1 MTTHPLQLK
10 VLLLSWLLAAALW
23 PLLWLLLPAAQG
35 VGVSAVGGE
44 WIGLSAPW
52 GSQPWA
58 LVNQP
63 GVGFS
68 ATRAALVGYWLPPLV
83 VPLLL
88 ALLLPPFMPSG
99 QGWVG
104 ELAVYH
110 TASAAA
116 VLGLGLAPS
125 LGVADGPAAGLE
137 VFWKLPSLLVVLLAA
152 LAGVIG
158 ATMASLRLA
167 SPLWL
172 APGGPTRRRRV
183 LIPLLHAGP
192 PLALWQV
199 TVCLAGWRPRSAAAM
214 VAGAVLGVVVVAS
227 AWFVTRAPLV
237 RRRGAGWGTIVTAG
251 VLAVTIG
258 GLLAWA
264 GAPQAGSPRGFL
276 WGEERMTSNV
286 RSGTVRL
293 EFTRRPGRTAPP
305 AASAG
310 ES

>member
-1 MTTHPLQLK
+1 MVTHPLQIK
-10 VLLLSWLLAAALW
+10 VLLLSWLLSAVLW

-35 VGVSAVGGE
+35 VGVVAVGGE

-68 ATRAALVGYWLPPLV
+68 ATRAALAGYWLPPLV

-88 ALLLPPFMPSG
+88 ALLLPPLMPSG
-99 QGWVG
+99 QGWVS

-110 TASAAA
+110 TATAAA

-125 LGVADGPAAGLE
+125 FGVADGPVAGLE
-137 VFWKLPSLLVVLLAA
+137 VFWKVPALLVVLLCAA
-152 LAGVIG
+152 GGVAG

-183 LIPLLHAGP
+183 LIPLLHAGL
-192 PLALWQV
+192 PLLLWLAALY
-199 TVCLAGWRPRSAAAM
+199 LGGWRPRTAAAV
-214 VAGAVLGVVVVAS
+214 VAGAVVGLAVVAS

-237 RRRGAGWGTIVTAG
+237 RRRGAGWGTIGAAG
-251 VLAVTIG
+251 VLAIAICGV
-258 GLLAWA
+258 LACA
-264 GAPQAGSPRGFL
+264 GAAHAGSPKGFL

-286 RSGTVRL
+286 RSGTLRVEL
-293 EFTRRPGRTAPP
+293 RRHPARTGRPAPF
-305 AASAG
+305 ARGS
-310 ES
+310 

>member
-10 VLLLSWLLAAALW
+10 VLLLSWLLAATLW
-23 PLLWLLLPAAQG
+23 PLLWLLLPVAQG

-44 WIGLSAPW
+44 WIGVSAPW

-63 GVGFS
+63 SVGFS
-68 ATRAALVGYWLPPLV
+68 ATRAALLGYWLPPLV
-83 VPLLL
+83 L
-88 ALLLPPFMPSG
+88 ALVVTLLLPPFMPSG
-99 QGWVG
+99 QGWAS

-110 TASAAA
+110 GATAAA
-116 VLGLGLAPS
+116 VLGLGLAPP
-125 LGVADGPAAGLE
+125 LGVGDGPAAGLE
-137 VFWKLPSLLVVLLAA
+137 VFWRVPSLLVVLLAA
-152 LAGVIG
+152 LAGVAG

-192 PLALWQV
+192 PLALWLAV
-199 TVCLAGWRPRSAAAM
+199 VCCGGWRPRTAAAV
-214 VAGAVLGVVVVAS
+214 VAGAVLGLAVVAS

-237 RRRGAGWGTIVTAG
+237 RRRAAGWGTLIMAS
-251 VLAVTIG
+251 VLAVAAG

-264 GAPQAGSPRGFL
+264 GAPRAGAPKGFL

-286 RSGTVRL
+286 RSGTARIEL
-293 EFTRRPGRTAPP
+293 MRRPARTERPAP
-305 AASAG
+305 SAG